1 MAKSG
6 ETTLILEHWI
16 ITHDQNARAPSF
28 ESKVTKLTAGYKA
41 IFGPALF
48 LPTRRVYVATPLL
61 QLSCFTVRDSVPRIV
76 KKANRRN
83 AKT

>member
-6 ETTLILEHWI
+6 ETTLILEHSI
-16 ITHDQNARAPSF
+16 ITHDQNAPSF

-61 QLSCFTVRDSVPRIV
+61 QLSRFTVKDSVPRIV

>member
-6 ETTLILEHWI
+6 ETTLILEHSI
-16 ITHDQNARAPSF
+16 ITHDQNAPSF

-48 LPTRRVYVATPLL
+48 LPTRRVYVAKD
-61 QLSCFTVRDSVPRIV
+61 VKDSVPRIV